1 MSGASGLGSK
11 VSCCDGPPDWKM
23 KTTDRAFRPGRRGD
37 GPGLQPEQVREAHA
51 EQAQA
56 AGPEQLA
63 AGDPG
68 MIFLAAAGLN
78 HGSILASQPFTAA
91 FHLTTSIG
99 TLEDVAAGVVIRPR
113 LDSFRGDP
121 ERLPGQPPVGRSMD
135 QAAGVTVRVADVGS
149 QQVAGEE
156 EGAVT
161 SAR

>member
-1 MSGASGLGSK
+1 M
-11 VSCCDGPPDWKM
+11 M
-23 KTTDRAFRPGRRGD
+23 TTIALPPGRRGD

-91 FHLTTSIG
+91 STSRLRDASGHPRRDRSTT
-99 TLEDVAAGVVIRPR
+99 
-113 LDSFRGDP
+113 
-121 ERLPGQPPVGRSMD
+121 
-135 QAAGVTVRVADVGS
+135 
-149 QQVAGEE
+149 
-156 EGAVT
+156 
-161 SAR
+161 